1 MIAGCPDSDTLGPKD
16 LFEYICIY
24 IYIWT
29 HTHTPSKHMDPSGR
43 AAPAVPGSDREVCP
57 FAKRHSDRHPNE
69 DSCQMCVCVCSHV
82 FPCLLLGC
90 HARLC
95 LKCADLLDAT
105 ASNLGHCFT
114 HPRRGEEIRACSS
127 SSIGP
132 QTLNPKTL
140 NPSLPL
146 MKPFLQRRATAQA
159 YAKQFKAQ
167 VQ

>member
-1 MIAGCPDSDTLGPKD
+1 MN
-16 LFEYICIY
+16 
-24 IYIWT
+24 T
-29 HTHTPSKHMDPSGR
+29 HTHTHCLGTWTLRVEQPQ
-43 AAPAVPGSDREVCP
+43 P
-57 FAKRHSDRHPNE
+57 FQGPIVKFVLFQRDTVTDTPMKIHVK
-69 DSCQMCVCVCSHV
+69 CVCVCV

-114 HPRRGEEIRACSS
+114 HPRRGEEIRACSR

-146 MKPFLQRRATAQA
+146 MKPFPQRRATAQA